1 MTKIANNTKTQEAL
15 QVSDKAN
22 CDLQMARD
30 VLLKLKAGPIFTIY
44 LPDGQ
49 EVRLHWDG
57 PRGLTG
63 TGLRFENNCA
73 WLLGGILVREV
84 GGGAKVPRHGDQ
96 ASFSSLTIE
105 GRSC

>member
-1 MTKIANNTKTQEAL
+1 MTKIANNTNTQEAL

-30 VLLKLKAGPIFTIY
+30 VLLKLKAGPIFTIH

-49 EVRLHWDG
+49 AVRLHWDG

-63 TGLRFENNCA
+63 TGLRFENNCGWMLA
-73 WLLGGILVREV
+73 
-84 GGGAKVPRHGDQ
+84 
-96 ASFSSLTIE
+96 SLTAPDE
-105 GRSC
+105 REDYRAHLSKS

>member
-1 MTKIANNTKTQEAL
+1 MANNTETQEAL
-15 QVSDKAN
+15 QVSDGVN
-22 CDLQMARD
+22 CDLQTVED
-30 VLLKLKAGPIFTIY
+30 VLLKLKAGPLFTLN
-44 LPDGQ
+44 LPDGRA
-49 EVRLHWDG
+49 VRLHWDG

-105 GRSC
+105 GR